1 MTKVKLETLVREWRD
16 AQKAI
21 DKMSV
26 AERRTD
32 MRPLARMIDAHNAL
46 LKFAKEEL
54 D

>member
-1 MTKVKLETLVREWRD
+1 MLEDLVCEWRD
-16 AQKAI
+16 AQLAI

-26 AERRTD
+26 AERRAD

-54 D
+54 E